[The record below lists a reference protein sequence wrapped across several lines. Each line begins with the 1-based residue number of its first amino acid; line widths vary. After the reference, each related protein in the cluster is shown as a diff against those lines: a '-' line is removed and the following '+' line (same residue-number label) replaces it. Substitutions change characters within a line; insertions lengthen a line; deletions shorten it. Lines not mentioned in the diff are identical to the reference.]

1 MADYSTLPD
10 GEYRLDQD
18 RGTALPP
25 QDTWGNLTAAQL
37 IEVKTRLEGMAWST
51 KNQQVRKSLE
61 QAIAKASLMIQ
72 TAR

>member
-18 RGTALPP
+18 RGTPIPP
-25 QDTWGNLTAAQL
+25 QDSWGNLTAAQL